1 MTNPMLAPSSAPVLL
16 SPFYDGD
23 HRMVHHAPLADGRT
37 IVVWAG
43 TGSAAEGYDIFAQFL
58 DETGAPVGTPFVVNS
73 YLISDQI
80 MPQVTALPGGGFVVA
95 WQSFA
100 QDDFSITD
108 PYDSQFTLQYGIYC
122 QTFDAAGAP
131 VGGETLVNENTVGHQ
146 FKPKMLTL
154 DDGGY
159 IVFWGELR
167 VTYFQRFDADGNKVG
182 TATMVPAIEEDGSS
196 FLFGPWGESNFVQ
209 LDDGNIAVFW
219 TKTTQTASHVTIF
232 DLDGVLVNEFDVGV
246 GSQTMMVQL
255 ENGNLFL
262 AWTSQMDGIVG
273 SGEATHMIGAV
284 YTPAGEV
291 VVLACPHRVVR
302 FDC

>member
-122 QTFDAAGAP
+122 QTFDAA
-131 VGGETLVNENTVGHQ
+131 V
-146 FKPKMLTL
+146 
-154 DDGGY
+154 
-159 IVFWGELR
+159 
-167 VTYFQRFDADGNKVG
+167 
-182 TATMVPAIEEDGSS
+182 
-196 FLFGPWGESNFVQ
+196 
-209 LDDGNIAVFW
+209 
-219 TKTTQTASHVTIF
+219 
-232 DLDGVLVNEFDVGV
+232 
-246 GSQTMMVQL
+246 
-255 ENGNLFL
+255 
-262 AWTSQMDGIVG
+262 
-273 SGEATHMIGAV
+273 
-284 YTPAGEV
+284 
-291 VVLACPHRVVR
+291 ACPHRVVR